1 MNALEF
7 AETQSSINQF
17 TSFKRLLA
25 NVAFSMAGII
35 NCVEAHSH
43 LDELNF
49 LQLFFKTKTK
59 TKNMSGSTGGLTV
72 EHVHIEGLLHHG
84 FLAMSVELLLQGSVV
99 RLETS

>member
-25 NVAFSMAGII
+25 NVVFSMAGII

-59 TKNMSGSTGGLTV
+59 TRNMSGSTGGLTV
-72 EHVHIEGLLHHG
+72 EHVREAHRGPATPWLPG
-84 FLAMSVELLLQGSVV
+84 QVCGAAASGS
-99 RLETS
+99 L